1 MIIKCFKKSLHV
13 SSDVVNSIAAAVEM
27 LDTVSFFEALW
38 SFTAELLKHVSLFNL
53 DKLFFFFVFQTA
65 NKNVTKVPPPV
76 PTKPKQINL
85 PYFGQA
91 SHLQPSDTKLD
102 GNLQKLPLAVVTMGN
117 KQKPVAQQPSHPSQ
131 QIQQRIS
138 VPPAGSSSSQDQIL
152 PSSKQESPPAA
163 AVRPFTP
170 QPSKE
175 TSLPP
180 FRKPQTVAASSIYSM
195 YTQQQTPG
203 KNFQQAVQSAL
214 TRAQTRGPHFPSG
227 KRVELCLSSAS

>member
-1 MIIKCFKKSLHV
+1 M
-13 SSDVVNSIAAAVEM
+13 
-27 LDTVSFFEALW
+27 
-38 SFTAELLKHVSLFNL
+38 
-53 DKLFFFFVFQTA
+53 
-65 NKNVTKVPPPV
+65 
-76 PTKPKQINL
+76 

-91 SHLQPSDTKLD
+91 SHLQLPDTKLD
-102 GNLQKLPLAVVTMGN
+102 GNAQKLPLAAVTMGN
-117 KQKPVAQQPSHPSQ
+117 KQKPAAQQPSHPSQ

-138 VPPAGSSSSQDQIL
+138 VPLVGPSSSQEQIL

-227 KRVELCLSSAS
+227 KPVVFFLGGIKQVSAAVRILGGSCLLYVSINKECRASVVCLQII

>member
-1 MIIKCFKKSLHV
+1 
-13 SSDVVNSIAAAVEM
+13 
-27 LDTVSFFEALW
+27 
-38 SFTAELLKHVSLFNL
+38 
-53 DKLFFFFVFQTA
+53 
-65 NKNVTKVPPPV
+65 
-76 PTKPKQINL
+76 
-85 PYFGQA
+85 
-91 SHLQPSDTKLD
+91 
-102 GNLQKLPLAVVTMGN
+102 MGN
-117 KQKPVAQQPSHPSQ
+117 KQKPVAQQPSHPPQ

-138 VPPAGSSSSQDQIL
+138 VPPAGPSSGQDQIL

-175 TSLPP
+175 ASLPP

-214 TRAQTRGPHFPSG
+214 TRAQTRAPHFPSG
-227 KRVELCLSSAS
+227 KHVALYLSSVFISLRYITDLLSTLSLGIKLFLKGIKQVSAAVRILGGFYMLYISVNKKCKYLSCFSKITSSKLGYQISSVQLSYYYAPLPYVGELCCMLFLGLLIKYSHLLFPHPSLQCMASL

>member
-1 MIIKCFKKSLHV
+1 M
-13 SSDVVNSIAAAVEM
+13 N
-27 LDTVSFFEALW
+27 
-38 SFTAELLKHVSLFNL
+38 
-53 DKLFFFFVFQTA
+53 FFVFQTT

-91 SHLQPSDTKLD
+91 SHLQPADTKLD
-102 GNLQKLPLAVVTMGN
+102 GNLQKLPLAIAAAGN

-227 KRVELCLSSAS
+227 KHVALSLSFVW

>member
-1 MIIKCFKKSLHV
+1 
-13 SSDVVNSIAAAVEM
+13 
-27 LDTVSFFEALW
+27 
-38 SFTAELLKHVSLFNL
+38 
-53 DKLFFFFVFQTA
+53 
-65 NKNVTKVPPPV
+65 
-76 PTKPKQINL
+76 
-85 PYFGQA
+85 
-91 SHLQPSDTKLD
+91 
-102 GNLQKLPLAVVTMGN
+102 MGN
-117 KQKPVAQQPSHPSQ
+117 KQKQVAQQPSHPSQ

-138 VPPAGSSSSQDQIL
+138 VPPAGPSFSQDQIL

-227 KRVELCLSSAS
+227 KHIFCLHKPQIDVLSTWSVGTKLFLGCIKQVSAAVRILGASDMLYISVNKKCRISILHLQDN

>member
-1 MIIKCFKKSLHV
+1 M
-13 SSDVVNSIAAAVEM
+13 
-27 LDTVSFFEALW
+27 
-38 SFTAELLKHVSLFNL
+38 
-53 DKLFFFFVFQTA
+53 
-65 NKNVTKVPPPV
+65 PPPV

-91 SHLQPSDTKLD
+91 SHLQPADTKLD
-102 GNLQKLPLAVVTMGN
+102 GNLQKLPLAIAAMGN

-227 KRVELCLSSAS
+227 KRVALSFSSA

>member
-1 MIIKCFKKSLHV
+1 MSC
-13 SSDVVNSIAAAVEM
+13 
-27 LDTVSFFEALW
+27 FEALW
-38 SFTAELLKHVSLFNL
+38 SIIAELLITLYCSILMIS
-53 DKLFFFFVFQTA
+53 FFVFQTT
-65 NKNVTKVPPPV
+65 NKTVTKVPPPV

-91 SHLQPSDTKLD
+91 SHLQPADTKLD
-102 GNLQKLPLAVVTMGN
+102 GNLQKLPLATAMGN
-117 KQKPVAQQPSHPSQ
+117 KQKPVSQLLSHPSQ

-175 TSLPP
+175 SSLPP

-195 YTQQQTPG
+195 YTQQQTAG

-227 KRVELCLSSAS
+227 KHMARVLSSV